1 MNAPLRDE
9 DFNKTSNYDRTF
21 KQIKKVNDP
30 RFGEALLYQDPNSR
44 QQLIVRE
51 RKYNDKTEA
60 GKAIMAA
67 RARMANQN
75 PYQLKML
82 DYSATKQSEL
92 CSTIYVVRQYW
103 EAPANDLK
111 RELQNRMTSNQPFTE
126 AELSNIL
133 YQSVKADSMGLHGD
147 ISPINMTYDRSNGNV
162 RLIDR
167 SDEIP
172 SPQRTVNLQK
182 AKIISSSQN
191 LYQSP
196 MMYGNLK
203 KNNLKFNFDPT
214 KEDAFAL
221 GLTMLELGNLKSVSN
236 IYNPT
241 TKEVDRNALA
251 AHLAQFRTR
260 YPNAQGFLNTT
271 VDGLTRFDE
280 NQRVSVR
287 EVDANLPSEAE
298 FRSRLASGAFVSSA
312 PGGLQ
317 QTTTTTT
324 YNTAGGMAGNTMQ
337 TIDVQSRTTPT
348 MAAAMPSIYEMG
360 QTMNEY
366 YTRPNLPPIQA
377 PSAPA
382 PTVAPRYTPLIDN
395 TPETI
400 VSSLP
405 AVAPTTTTVT
415 KTTTNEVVINAPPPI
430 SAPAPAPISAPMP
443 APITTNYNTSY
454 NSGNSSLQHE
464 FRSGSSVI
472 QPVVIHDYKGADTS
486 FGSYS
491 TYSPAYSSGSY
502 SPMTYTPPGEYVSA
516 APIAYDAYSPAIS
529 RGSHIILEP
538 EIRREYVSAA
548 PISAGPMTT
557 LSPSYTTIAPTQYI
571 SQMPTIQA
579 TSIPAVST
587 FAAPTETV
595 VYSSAP
601 TTVYASAP
609 TYTTE
614 TYTSSAPT
622 LYSASNILQPTVISA
637 QPTVITPGSASIIQ
651 NTVSGDLSGVQG
663 LRLVKSYQDSKFATN
678 MTIG

>member
-75 PYQLKML
+75 PYQLKMV

-111 RELQNRMTSNQPFTE
+111 REFQTRMTANQPFTE

-133 YQSVKADSMGLHGD
+133 YQTVKADSLGLHGD
-147 ISPINMTYDRSNGNV
+147 IGPINMTYDRSNGNV

-196 MMYGNLK
+196 MMYSNLK
-203 KNNLKFNFDPT
+203 KNNLKFNYDPT

-221 GLTMLELGNLKSVSN
+221 GLTMLELGNLKSISN
-236 IYNPT
+236 IYNPAA
-241 TKEVDRNALA
+241 KEVDRNALA

-271 VDGLTRFDE
+271 VDGLTRYDE
-280 NQRVSVR
+280 NQRVSIR

-324 YNTAGGMAGNTMQ
+324 YNQFGGGMAGNTTQ

-348 MAAAMPSIYEMG
+348 MPAAMPSIYEMG
-360 QTMNEY
+360 QTVNEY
-366 YTRPNLPPIQA
+366 YTKPNLPPIQA
-377 PSAPA
+377 PAPAA

-415 KTTTNEVVINAPPPI
+415 KTTTSDVVINAPPPMPAP
-430 SAPAPAPISAPMP
+430 APAPAPIA
-443 APITTNYNTSY
+443 NYNTSY
-454 NSGNSSLQHE
+454 NSGNSLQHE

-491 TYSPAYSSGSY
+491 TYSPAYSSGAY
-502 SPMTYTPPGEYVSA
+502 SPVTYTPPGEYVSA
-516 APIAYDAYSPAIS
+516 APIAYDAYSPSIS

-538 EIRREYVSAA
+538 EIRREYVTAA
-548 PISAGPMTT
+548 PISAGPITT
-557 LSPSYTTIAPTQYI
+557 LSPSYTTIAPTQYV
-571 SQMPTIQA
+571 SQLPTIQA
-579 TSIPAVST
+579 TTIPAIST
-587 FAAPTETV
+587 IAAPQETV

-609 TYTTE
+609 TYATE
-614 TYTSSAPT
+614 TYTAAAPT
-622 LYSASNILQPTVISA
+622 VYSASNILQPTVISA
-637 QPTVITPGSASIIQ
+637 QPTIISSGTASIIPT
-651 NTVSGDLSGVQG
+651 TVSGDVAGVQG
-663 LRLVKSYQDSKFATN
+663 LRLVKSYQDPKFATN
-678 MTIG
+678 LTIG